1 MATQKYIAVLEE
13 AKKGFGILF
22 PDFSGCA
29 SCGRT
34 REKALQ
40 MGREALE
47 LHLEGLAA
55 DGDAIPAQ
63 SDLDKVAEWVKE
75 CEGSPHLAWVE
86 ATLPASHAVR
96 INITIQEDILKALDR
111 KLAGHKN
118 KRSGFIA
125 QAVERQLQEA

>member
-1 MATQKYIAVLEE
+1 MYAQNTKIKWTDP
-13 AKKGFGILF
+13 AK
-22 PDFSGCA
+22 
-29 SCGRT
+29 
-34 REKALQ
+34 RENKVDRPSKAC
-40 MGREALE
+40 
-47 LHLEGLAA
+47 
-55 DGDAIPAQ
+55 DAIPAQ

-75 CEGSPHLAWVE
+75 CEGSPHLTWVE